1 MSVFFDKAMKTIKDP
16 ERLKKAQY
24 ALDSQIMNDMIPY
37 MPLQTGQFQ
46 NLTRMRS
53 AALAG
58 SGVVCAATTVYGRY
72 LYYGKKMKNSETG
85 KGPMRIPL
93 AGGEVIFRFPKG
105 STLIASNEPLKYSNR
120 QAKPEWYK
128 VAESQR
134 LKEWE
139 KLVKDIL
146 TK

>member
-105 STLIASNEPLKYSNR
+105 STLIPSNEPLTYSNR

-128 VAESQR
+128 VAEDR
-134 LKEWE
+134 HLKDWE